1 MSEENENYFIAKYV
15 AGACD
20 TDDLVNYANY
30 KLNSGIYSDG
40 LLGIIDAEPKC
51 WDIVSPLFEKLIAQ
65 LPSFDDSIHL
75 IIKHHLKLIACEK
88 IDPFIQ
94 FRLLLNDIANFD
106 LHENV
111 TKYVGDNVGIEHL
124 YGLYYARDDLEVN
137 DNYGVV
143 EIGALMQEES
153 IKWLSEH

>member
-1 MSEENENYFIAKYV
+1 MDEESENFFIAKYV
-15 AGACD
+15 VSACE
-20 TDDLVNYANY
+20 TDDLINYANY
-30 KLNSGIYSDG
+30 KLNNGVYSDG

-51 WDIVSPLFEKLIAQ
+51 WGIISPLFEKLVAP
-65 LPSFDDSIHL
+65 LPSFEDAINL
-75 IIKHHLKLIACEK
+75 IIKYHLKLIASEN

-94 FRLLLNDIANFD
+94 FRQLLDDISNFD

-137 DNYGVV
+137 DNNGVV
-143 EIGALMQEES
+143 EIGERMQEES
-153 IKWLSEH
+153 KKWLSEH

>member
-1 MSEENENYFIAKYV
+1 MNGENENYFIAKYV

-20 TDDLVNYANY
+20 TDDLINYAND
-30 KLNSGIYSDG
+30 KLNNGVYSDE
-40 LLGIIDAEPKC
+40 LLDIIDAEPKC

-65 LPSFDDSIHL
+65 LPSFEDSIHL
-75 IIKHHLKLIACEK
+75 IIKHHLKLIAGEK
-88 IDPFIQ
+88 LDPFIQ
-94 FRLLLNDIANFD
+94 FRQLLNDIDNFD

-124 YGLYYARDDLEVN
+124 YGFYYARDELEVN
-137 DNYGVV
+137 DNYGVI

-153 IKWLSEH
+153 KKWLLEH